1 VSDFYP
7 VSGGFESATT
17 EELNLIALERGGALQ
32 SIGYG
37 YAVREHR
44 EYPPRPDGWSAK
56 WINTRGMGNHGTLV
70 LVGTTPLTR
79 AIRREGT
86 VRQWMRAGLT
96 REQADRLYSTALPYR
111 HELVETLVRVLA
123 DHWMTCAFLSH
134 PGNYGSGSGRTEWC
148 RAWAEVNG
156 FGRETKGELSLSAPR
171 EAALAKMV
179 KAVDGGA

>member
-1 VSDFYP
+1 MSQFYE
-7 VSGGFESATT
+7 VDANFFGITT
-17 EELNLIALERGGALQ
+17 EALNHVALERGGVLK

-37 YAVREHR
+37 YAVRGGKSILA
-44 EYPPRPDGWSAK
+44 PRPDGWSAK

-86 VRQWMRAGLT
+86 VRDWVRAGLT
-96 REQADRLYSTALPYR
+96 REQADRLYSTPLQYR
-111 HELVETLVRVLA
+111 HELIETLARVLA
-123 DHWMTCAFLSH
+123 DKWMTRAFLSH

-156 FGRETKGELSLSAPR
+156 FGEIQGALNLSAPR
-171 EAALAKMV
+171 EAALAQMV
-179 KAVDGGA
+179 KAVAA

>member
-1 VSDFYP
+1 MSQFYE
-7 VSGGFESATT
+7 VDANFFDTTT
-17 EELNLIALERGGALQ
+17 EELNRVALERGGVLK

-37 YAVREHR
+37 YAVRGKSILA
-44 EYPPRPDGWSAK
+44 PRPDGWSAK

-86 VRQWMRAGLT
+86 VREWMCAGLT
-96 REQADRLYSTALPYR
+96 REQAERLYFTPVSYR
-111 HELVETLVRVLA
+111 HELVETLSRVLA
-123 DHWMTCAFLSH
+123 DKWMTRAFLSH

-156 FGRETKGELSLSAPR
+156 FGETKGELSLSAPR
-171 EAALAKMV
+171 EAALAQMV
-179 KAVDGGA
+179 KAVAA